1 VVQFSARL
9 THIRGVHVPVP
20 FRSEPCCSTGVYL
33 AYPSELDLL
42 THQLAGIVDHLDTL
56 GEVIGLGSAMPSATG
71 DEELRLRDD
80 VALPSWLPH
89 QVVANA
95 SAHGRAD

>member
-1 VVQFSARL
+1 MSLSRSEVSHVARL
-9 THIRGVHVPVP
+9 AFISLT
-20 FRSEPCCSTGVYL
+20 
-33 AYPSELDLL
+33 PSELDLL

-95 SAHGRAD
+95 SAHMDGLIEVQAVLD